1 MIRRLGLLVL
11 LVGFVAFANAF
22 LSSWV
27 TIDRNDLGVSVGQTG
42 SCIRPSIPSF
52 WRNYRGYPDYDNE
65 LISDYFGIYAAY
77 ASNVYQPIPRERFKL
92 QPDYFGWAPQGGP
105 IVRPGGFDAEVF
117 YRRSADRLSVMMVFR
132 GKDNS
137 TSLNDLIS
145 ENTYFTQMINP
156 WDQYRT
162 ARKEFAKV
170 RREAQRNAAGL
181 PVEYIMV
188 GHGLGG
194 GLARHMAAAFPCT
207 AAIVFN
213 STFISNNRRLA
224 EPYDG
229 QVVDLFSDNTLPSR
243 LAILSNPRAFFRI
256 SRVHQWY
263 RVRNA
268 GNFAGPQGM
277 QRAAVAMAR
286 IPVMCLLR
294 ADCELN
300 KTTSG
305 DAQETNPQ
313 KTRTAAEMS
322 MLYCLAGPNSEGS
335 KSDLCK

>member
-1 MIRRLGLLVL
+1 MMRRLGLLVL
-11 LVGFVAFANAF
+11 LVGLVAFANAF
-22 LSSWV
+22 LATWV
-27 TIDRNDLGVSVGQTG
+27 TIDRNDLAVSTGQTG
-42 SCIRPSIPSF
+42 GCVRPAIPSF

-65 LISDYFGIYAAY
+65 LIADYFGVYAAY
-77 ASNVYQPIPRERFKL
+77 ASNAYQPIPRERFKL
-92 QPDYFGWAPQGGP
+92 QPDNFGWTLQGGP
-105 IVRPGGFDAEVF
+105 IVRPGGFYAELY
-117 YRRSADRLSVMMVFR
+117 YRKAADRLSVMMVFR
-132 GKDNS
+132 GKDS
-137 TSLNDLIS
+137 ATSLTDLIS

-162 ARKEFAKV
+162 ARKEFAKI
-170 RREAQRNAAGL
+170 RREAQRNSDGV

-213 STFISNNRRLA
+213 SSFISNNRRLA

-229 QVVDLFSDNTLPSR
+229 QVVDLFADNSLPSR
-243 LAILSNPRAFFRI
+243 IAILSNPRAFFRI

-268 GNFAGPQGM
+268 GDFSGPQGM

-294 ADCELN
+294 SDCELN

-305 DAQETNPQ
+305 DAPEANPQ
-313 KTRTAAEMS
+313 SNRTAADMS

-335 KSDLCK
+335 KGDLCK